1 MNSVSPE
8 QIRRRRRGLIGIA
21 LLFLAPLALAFL
33 LYYGVGWHP
42 SGRLNHGDLID
53 PAEPLPEVVLPR
65 IEVEKPASGAPHE
78 ESVSSQKLFKG
89 KWTLLY
95 WGQGSCPSDCQAEL
109 YKARQVRTALGKDR
123 ERVQRVFIAGGECC
137 DTNLLRTMHPDLITV
152 RDVPEAAPLV
162 ELLRKSQPLAESALD
177 RIYVVDPLGNLMMSY
192 AADATPKG
200 MLEDLKRL
208 LGLSHVG

>member
-1 MNSVSPE
+1 MSPQ
-8 QIRRRRRGLIGIA
+8 QIRRQRRGLVGLA
-21 LLFLAPLALAFL
+21 ALFLAPLALAFL

-53 PAEPLPEVVLPR
+53 PAQPLPAVALPR
-65 IEVEKPASGAPHE
+65 VALEASPAGAHG
-78 ESVSSQKLFKG
+78 ESLSSEKLFKG

-95 WGQGSCPSDCQAEL
+95 WGQGSCPSDCQEQL
-109 YKARQVRTALGKDR
+109 YKTRQIRTALGKDR

-137 DTNLLRTMHPDLITV
+137 DTALLRGRHPDLITV
-152 RDVPEAAPLV
+152 RDVPDAAPLM
-162 ELLRKSQPLAESALD
+162 ELLRQSQPLGGSALD
-177 RIYVVDPLGNLMMSY
+177 RVYLVDPLGNLMMSY
-192 AADATPKG
+192 AADSSPKG